1 MKGRLIQLPIY
12 VVGLFLVLLLTL
24 AIFGLPIG
32 KSLALM
38 AQGAFGNRFGIS
50 RTVVKTVPL
59 ILTGLG
65 IVVSWRARMYNI
77 GGEGQFL
84 IGGLVGA
91 TFFKLLGSGLP
102 PLVLT
107 CGVLISCVLGGALY
121 GWFAGWLYTRR
132 GVETVI
138 STILLN
144 FIALQ
149 LLAWAVTG
157 PLQESAH
164 ALPQSDALPA
174 SSMLAKFDPQMDL
187 NAGAFV
193 AVIAVLLVTLYLFWT
208 KSGFELQVVGANAR
222 VARANRIDA
231 KRVQERA
238 MLISGA
244 LCGLAGGVEF
254 TGIAGRVDTSFSQ
267 QWGFLAI
274 PVALLG
280 GLHPVY
286 VVLSALYFGAL
297 LASSDQLSRFTP
309 AGSTLIY
316 VIQAVAVLGLVG
328 IQSALS
334 RKPLTQEEPA

>member
-1 MKGRLIQLPIY
+1 MKARFIQVPLY
-12 VVGLFLVLLLTL
+12 AAGLFVVLVLTL
-24 AIFGLPIG
+24 MVFGLPIG

-38 AQGAFGNRFGIS
+38 VQGSFGDKFGIS
-50 RTVVKTVPL
+50 RTIVKTVPL
-59 ILTGLG
+59 VLTGLG

-84 IGGLVGA
+84 MGGLLGGA
-91 TFFKLLGSGLP
+91 FFKVVGPNLP
-102 PLVLT
+102 PALLMM
-107 CGVLISCVLGGALY
+107 GVVASCTVGGALY
-121 GWFAGWLYTRR
+121 GWLAGWLYTRR

-157 PLQESAH
+157 PLQEPSR
-164 ALPQSDALPA
+164 ALPQSDALPSA
-174 SSMLAKFDPQMDL
+174 AMLPKFNPQMDL
-187 NAGAFV
+187 NAGVFV
-193 AVIAVLLVTLYLFWT
+193 ALGAMALVTLYLFWT
-208 KSGFELQVVGANAR
+208 KGGFELQVVGANAR
-222 VARANRIDA
+222 VARANRIDS
-231 KRVQERA
+231 KRVQEQS

-244 LCGLAGGVEF
+244 LCGLAGGVEL
-254 TGIAGRVDTSFSQ
+254 TGLAGRLDTSFSQ

-286 VVLSALYFGAL
+286 VLLSALYFGAL

-328 IQSALS
+328 VQSIRM
-334 RKPLTQEEPA
+334 RKLAPPEAV